1 MSTTSRLVSLV
12 ALGLAM
18 AACDGGPPPD
28 DAGPPVDA
36 PGADA
41 DLPPACDAILVLE
54 QRCALGGCHLPNNPR
69 TSLVLTRESVRSGG
83 AASRVIP
90 GNPDASPLYLR
101 MTSPTSGPLMPLG
114 QSSPI
119 PEAATIRQWILD
131 GASTSCA
138 SLPPPPDVYDP
149 NHLDP
154 AAIFTCTTPTV
165 DASPAR
171 VRRVER
177 REWTHA
183 VVKPLIGTWWGSTA
197 RDNPFA
203 TPESLGYSTYARG
216 VTVDPSTLDLYFLV
230 LPEAPA
236 MWDTNDPAGGGD
248 GFISGTRTVGV
259 YNEPSLRCIHDDAM
273 PDDACLDHYVD
284 TLLRRGVLFR
294 EPTEGEHA
302 RLRALLVH
310 TIEAEA
316 GDVSQRRASLL
327 HVGQAAFLMTGALF
341 RSELGEPVAGDAAGR
356 RRLTADEM
364 ALAVGHVLSSHPT
377 GTPVPLDLPAGH
389 PDADSPLGRQSLVR
403 QAADDGTIF
412 DRATLHTIFE
422 TYQAGVDPMRADLSG
437 EEDDRDLP
445 SRGEYWIAEN
455 LLQFFREWL
464 GYDDAISAFKDT
476 PGGTSRYGGPDRG
489 GSIYDRTTGGFSNL
503 QSSYYG
509 YESTIVDQMD
519 DTIARAVIESHE
531 SGNDVFEALLTT
543 RMWRL
548 PSTLVD
554 TNGVPCTD
562 EADCTDP
569 DYGSCSPIGICANS
583 ISGSTT
589 TMARVYGR
597 EDIPNTPEGRWVEM
611 PAGERMGVLTH
622 PAWLAAHGGNFE
634 DDASAI
640 RRGHWI
646 REQLL
651 CETVPGLEFVSVE
664 ARLVPSDPSLSAR
677 ARLHTSVEDP
687 ATNPFSST
695 CMGCHALMNS
705 LGYPFEIYNHAGFL
719 RAYDHGPG
727 ATQVMPDGSSTL
739 MLVPDAMLAGPVRD
753 GVELSERLAGSR
765 VARRCFIRHAF
776 RYFMGRD
783 ETEGDACTLAAME
796 SSLDADGSFF
806 HMVETLVASDT
817 FQMRSLEEV
826 DR

>member
-1 MSTTSRLVSLV
+1 MISTSRSVSSL
-12 ALGLAM
+12 ALAVGLAA
-18 AACDGGPPPD
+18 AACDGAPAPD
-28 DAGPPVDA
+28 DTGVPLDA
-36 PGADA
+36 PP

-54 QRCALGGCHLPNNPR
+54 QRCALGGCHLPHNPR
-69 TSLVLTRESVRSGG
+69 TSLVLTRESIQAGG
-83 AASRVIP
+83 TVGRVVAGSPEASL
-90 GNPDASPLYLR
+90 LYLR
-101 MTSPTSGPLMPLG
+101 MTDTSAGPLMPLG

-119 PEAATIRQWILD
+119 PEVETIRQWIAD
-131 GASTSCA
+131 GASTSCDV
-138 SLPPPPDVYDP
+138 LPAPPDVYDP

-154 AAIFTCTTPTV
+154 SAIFTCTSPTV

-171 VRRVER
+171 VRRIER

-183 VVKPLIGTWWGSTA
+183 VVKPLAGTWWGSIA

-203 TPESLGYSTYARG
+203 TPESLPYSTYARD

-236 MWDTNDPAGGGD
+236 MWATNDPAGGAG
-248 GFISGTRTVGV
+248 GFIPGTRTVGV
-259 YNEPSLRCIHDDAM
+259 YNDPELRCIHQDAM
-273 PDDACLDHYVD
+273 PDDACIDHWVD

-302 RLRALLVH
+302 RLRALLVR
-310 TIEAEA
+310 TLAAEG
-316 GDVSQRRASLL
+316 GDTMQRQASLH
-327 HVGQAAFLMTGALF
+327 HVTQAAFLTTGALF
-341 RSELGEPVAGDAAGR
+341 RSELGEPIEGDAAMR

-364 ALAVGHVLSSHPT
+364 ALALGHVLSSHPT
-377 GTPVPLDLPAGH
+377 GTPVPLDLPASH
-389 PDADSPLGRQSLVR
+389 PDSDSPLGRMSLVR

-412 DRATLHTIFE
+412 ERSTIHAIFE
-422 TYQAGVDPMRADLSG
+422 AYQGGRDAARPDLSG

-445 SRGEYWIAEN
+445 SRGDFWIAEN

-464 GYDDAISAFKDT
+464 DYEGALSAFKDT

-489 GSIYDRTTGGFSNL
+489 GSIFDRTTGGYGNL
-503 QSSYYG
+503 QDSYYG
-509 YESTIVDQMD
+509 HESTMVDQMD

-531 SGNDVFEALLTT
+531 RGEDVFASLFTT
-543 RMWRL
+543 RTWRL

-562 EADCTDP
+562 EADCTEMG
-569 DYGSCSPIGICANS
+569 YESCSPIGICANS

-611 PAGERMGVLTH
+611 PATERMGVLTH

-640 RRGHWI
+640 HRGHWI
-646 REQLL
+646 REQLF
-651 CETVPGLEFVSVE
+651 CETVPGLELVSVE
-664 ARLVPSDPSLSAR
+664 ARLVPSDPSRSAR
-677 ARLHTSVEDP
+677 MRLVTSVEDP
-687 ATNPFSST
+687 SANPYSPT
-695 CMGCHALMNS
+695 CMGCHSLMNS

-727 ATQVMPDGSSTL
+727 MTEVPPSGASTIALAPDPSL
-739 MLVPDAMLAGPVRD
+739 LGPVRD
-753 GVELSERLAGSR
+753 AVELSERIAASR

-776 RYFMGRD
+776 RYFMGRS
-783 ETEGDACTLAAME
+783 ETEADACTLASME

-806 HMVETLVASDT
+806 SMVETLVASDT
-817 FQMRSLEEV
+817 FQMRTLSGR